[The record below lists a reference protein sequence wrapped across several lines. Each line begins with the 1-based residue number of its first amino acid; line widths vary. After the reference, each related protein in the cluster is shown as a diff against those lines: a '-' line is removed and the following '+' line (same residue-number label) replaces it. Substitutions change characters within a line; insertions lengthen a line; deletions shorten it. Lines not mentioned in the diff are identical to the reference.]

1 MGAAPNQRA
10 EHGARDETD
19 MAHTLSDKYTRGA
32 LSGFTLALV
41 LSAVE
46 AFKAA
51 GFEIVSGN
59 TANPQRGFLLN
70 KGEVFVYLD
79 HEMIVELDRGAY
91 APRRVP
97 LNTLTVGKAHETRLG
112 EQGWLR
118 ALDAVA
124 DR

>member
-1 MGAAPNQRA
+1 
-10 EHGARDETD
+10 
-19 MAHTLSDKYTRGA
+19 MANTLSDKYTRGA

-46 AFKAA
+46 AFKAS
-51 GFEIVSGN
+51 GFGIVSGN
-59 TANPQRGFLLN
+59 TANPQRGFLLH
-70 KGEVFVYLD
+70 KGDVFVYLD
-79 HEMIVELDRGAY
+79 HAMIVELDCGAY

-97 LNTLTVGKAHETRLG
+97 LNAQTVAKAHETRLG
-112 EQGWLR
+112 GLGWIR